1 MSDTA
6 APAVSQET
14 KPKQAK
20 KNHLSGGF
28 FRFVLTRFLL
38 IIPTVFILVTVVFFV
53 MRATG
58 DPISAALGGRLAP
71 DELQKRIHAAGYD
84 RPLIVQYIDYLGG
97 LLHGDLGTTLT
108 DNQPVIRILV
118 HYGSATFELA
128 LLSLIVALIVGI
140 GLGRVAACRRDHAA
154 DAGIRTFAILCYATP
169 VFFLGLVLKLIFAI
183 WLNVLP
189 ASGRCSLSSEMQFS
203 RLVSPTGFYIIDAL
217 QLGDMSVLA
226 DVLRHAVLPA
236 LALGLLTAGVFIR
249 LVRTNVIST
258 YNSGYVEA
266 ARSRGVSEKR
276 LISKHAW
283 RPALIP
289 IITVMGMQIALMLAG
304 AVLTETTFEWKGLGF
319 MLSQYLKA
327 RDFVAVQG
335 IVILIAIIVAVV
347 NFIVD
352 VIAALVDPRVR
363 Y

>member
-108 DNQPVIRILV
+108 DNQPVISILV

-189 ASGRCSLSSEMQFS
+189 ASGRCSLSSEMQFT

-276 LISKHAW
+276 L
-283 RPALIP
+283 LN
-289 IITVMGMQIALMLAG
+289 MLAG

>member
-6 APAVSQET
+6 APAVSQEA

-58 DPISAALGGRLAP
+58 DPISAALGGRLTP
-71 DELQKRIHAAGYD
+71 DELQKRVHAAGYD

-108 DNQPVIRILV
+108 DNQPVISILV

-189 ASGRCSLSSEMQFS
+189 ASEMQFT

-266 ARSRGVSEKR
+266 ARSRGVAEKR
-276 LISKHAW
+276 LLSKHAW

>member
-1 MSDTA
+1 MSDSAIATSSTT
-6 APAVSQET
+6 PAKAKT
-14 KPKQAK
+14 K
-20 KNHLSGGF
+20 KNRLSGSF

-38 IIPTVFILVTVVFFV
+38 IIPTVFILVTIVFFV

-58 DPISAALGGRLAP
+58 DPISAALGGRLTPA
-71 DELQKRIHAAGYD
+71 ELQQRIHAAGYD
-84 RPLIVQYIDYLGG
+84 RPLIVQYVDYLGG

-108 DNQPVIRILV
+108 DNQPVISILT
-118 HYGSATFELA
+118 HYGAATFELA
-128 LLSLIVALIVGI
+128 FLALIVALIVGI
-140 GLGRVAACRRDHAA
+140 GLGRLAARKRDRAA

-169 VFFLGLVLKLIFAI
+169 VFFLGLVLKLIFAV
-183 WLNVLP
+183 WLNILP
-189 ASGRCSLSSEMQFS
+189 ASGRSDLNSEMQFT
-203 RLVSPTGFYIIDAL
+203 RLVSPTGFYIIDAI
-217 QLGDMSVLA
+217 QLGDMNVLV

-236 LALGLLTAGVFIR
+236 VALGLLTAGVFIR
-249 LVRTNVIST
+249 LVRTNV
-258 YNSGYVEA
+258 
-266 ARSRGVSEKR
+266 SEKR
-276 LISKHAW
+276 LLNKHAW

-347 NFIVD
+347 NFLVD
-352 VIAALVDPRVR
+352 VIAALIDPRVR

>member
-1 MSDTA
+1 MTQSATEA
-6 APAVSQET
+6 Q
-14 KPKQAK
+14 PKAK
-20 KNHLSGGF
+20 KNKLSSGF

-38 IIPTVFILVTVVFFV
+38 IIPTVFILVTIVFFV

-58 DPISAALGGRLAP
+58 DPISAALGGRLTP
-71 DELQKRIHAAGYD
+71 EELQKRIHAAGYD

-108 DNQPVIRILV
+108 DNQKVSSILV

-128 LLSLIVALIVGI
+128 FLALIVALIVGI
-140 GLGRVAACRRDHAA
+140 GLGRIAARKRDHAA
-154 DAGIRTFAILCYATP
+154 DAGIRTFAGRSS
-169 VFFLGLVLKLIFAI
+169 LG
-183 WLNVLP
+183 
-189 ASGRCSLSSEMQFS
+189 SEMQFS
-203 RLVSPTGFYIIDAL
+203 RLVSPTGFYIIDAI
-217 QLGDMSVLA
+217 QLGDMSVLL

-249 LVRTNVIST
+249 LVRTNVIAT

-276 LISKHAW
+276 LLNKHAW
-283 RPALIP
+283 KPALIP

>member
-6 APAVSQET
+6 APAVSQEA

-58 DPISAALGGRLAP
+58 DPISAALGGRLTP
-71 DELQKRIHAAGYD
+71 DELQKRVHAAGYD

-108 DNQPVIRILV
+108 DNQPVISILV
-118 HYGSATFELA
+118 DYGSATFELA

-189 ASGRCSLSSEMQFS
+189 ASGRCSLSSEMQFT

-266 ARSRGVSEKR
+266 ARSRGVAEKR
-276 LISKHAW
+276 LLSKHAW

>member
-6 APAVSQET
+6 APAVSQEA

-58 DPISAALGGRLAP
+58 DPISAALGGRLTP
-71 DELQKRIHAAGYD
+71 DELQKRVHAAGYD

-108 DNQPVIRILV
+108 DNQPVISILV

-189 ASGRCSLSSEMQFS
+189 ASGRCSLSSEMQFT
-203 RLVSPTGFYIIDAL
+203 RLVSPTGFDIIDAL

-266 ARSRGVSEKR
+266 ARSRG
-276 LISKHAW
+276 
-283 RPALIP
+283 
-289 IITVMGMQIALMLAG
+289 G
-304 AVLTETTFEWKGLGF
+304 AEWKGLGF

>member
-6 APAVSQET
+6 APAVSQEA

-58 DPISAALGGRLAP
+58 DPISAALGGRLTP
-71 DELQKRIHAAGYD
+71 DELQKRVHAAGYD

-108 DNQPVIRILV
+108 DNQPVISILA

-154 DAGIRTFAILCYATP
+154 DADIRTFAILCYATP

-189 ASGRCSLSSEMQFS
+189 ASGRCSLSSEMQFT

-226 DVLRHAVLPA
+226 DVLSHAVLPA

>member
-6 APAVSQET
+6 APAVSQEA

-58 DPISAALGGRLAP
+58 DPISAALGGRLTP
-71 DELQKRIHAAGYD
+71 DELQKRVHAAGYD

-108 DNQPVIRILV
+108 DNQPVISILA

-266 ARSRGVSEKR
+266 ARSRGVAEKR
-276 LISKHAW
+276 LLSKHAW

>member
-6 APAVSQET
+6 APAVSQEA

-58 DPISAALGGRLAP
+58 DPISAALGGRLTP
-71 DELQKRIHAAGYD
+71 DELQKRVHAAGYD

-108 DNQPVIRILV
+108 DNQPVISILAN
-118 HYGSATFELA
+118 YGSATFELA

-226 DVLRHAVLPA
+226 DVLSHAVLPA